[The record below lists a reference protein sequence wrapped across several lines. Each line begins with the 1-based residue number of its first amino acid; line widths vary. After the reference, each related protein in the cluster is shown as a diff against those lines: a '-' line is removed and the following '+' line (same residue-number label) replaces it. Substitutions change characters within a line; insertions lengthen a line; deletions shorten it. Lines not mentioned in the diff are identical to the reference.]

1 MLDLNL
7 TQRVRKMKK
16 DTSKIVEE
24 LGLSPDFKTFY
35 DENKKYMVTQSLS
48 SLLNKKL
55 DEKNLSKADVIRK
68 SEISEVYAY
77 QIFSGIRVPE
87 RKKLLCLA
95 IGMGLNIDEVQTLL
109 KTAGYSQLYVKIPF
123 DSIILYGVCNK
134 KSVIEINEI
143 LYDYDLE
150 TLG

>member
-1 MLDLNL
+1 MDH
-7 TQRVRKMKK
+7 QSDAEVMQK

-48 SLLNKKL
+48 DLLNKKL

-77 QIFSGIRVPE
+77 QIFSGIY
-87 RKKLLCLA
+87 LL
-95 IGMGLNIDEVQTLL
+95 Q
-109 KTAGYSQLYVKIPF
+109 
-123 DSIILYGVCNK
+123 
-134 KSVIEINEI
+134 
-143 LYDYDLE
+143 
-150 TLG
+150 